1 MSRDTISI
9 HFVNAALTGVKR
21 LGMDVETLLSHVGIE
36 AELLR
41 QPKARISPEQYTRFV
56 KMLWMVT
63 QDEHIGFDTQPR
75 RLGTFAIMCQLII
88 HAKTLGD
95 ALELSTQFY
104 KLFGDEW
111 CVSLE
116 RDKHEARLVPLI
128 PTEMDPNHFIT
139 ESMLMIWHGLASWL
153 IERRLPLER
162 VHFGYPRPAHADE
175 YDALFFAPVMQFDMP

>member
-41 QPKARISPEQYTRFV
+41 QPKARISPEQYTRFI

-63 QDEHIGFDTQPR
+63 QDEHVGFDVQPR

-95 ALELSTQFY
+95 ALELSSQFY
-104 KLFGDEW
+104 KLFGDE
-111 CVSLE
+111 
-116 RDKHEARLVPLI
+116 
-128 PTEMDPNHFIT
+128 
-139 ESMLMIWHGLASWL
+139 
-153 IERRLPLER
+153 
-162 VHFGYPRPAHADE
+162 
-175 YDALFFAPVMQFDMP
+175 

>member
-63 QDEHIGFDTQPR
+63 QDEHVGFDIATTSFR
-75 RLGTFAIMCQLII
+75 YVCHHVSADYSCQNL
-88 HAKTLGD
+88 
-95 ALELSTQFY
+95 
-104 KLFGDEW
+104 
-111 CVSLE
+111 
-116 RDKHEARLVPLI
+116 R
-128 PTEMDPNHFIT
+128 
-139 ESMLMIWHGLASWL
+139 
-153 IERRLPLER
+153 
-162 VHFGYPRPAHADE
+162 
-175 YDALFFAPVMQFDMP
+175 

>member
-21 LGMDVETLLSHVGIE
+21 LGMDVDNLLAHAGIE

-56 KMLWMVT
+56 KMLWLVT
-63 QDEHIGFDTQPR
+63 QDEHVAFDAQPR
-75 RLGTFAIMCQLII
+75 RLGTFAMMCQLVI
-88 HAKTLGD
+88 HAKTLGQ
-95 ALELSTQFY
+95 ALELSSQFY
-104 KLFGDEW
+104 KLFGDDW
-111 CVSLE
+111 TVNLE
-116 RDKHEARLVPLI
+116 RDAHEARLVPQI
-128 PTEMDPNHFIT
+128 PRHLDPDHFIT

-162 VHFGYPRPAHADE
+162 VHFGY
-175 YDALFFAPVMQFDMP
+175 